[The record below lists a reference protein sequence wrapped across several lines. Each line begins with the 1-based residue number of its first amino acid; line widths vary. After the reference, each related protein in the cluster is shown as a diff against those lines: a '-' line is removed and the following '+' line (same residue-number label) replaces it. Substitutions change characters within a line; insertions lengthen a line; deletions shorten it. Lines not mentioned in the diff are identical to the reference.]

1 MISEKVFI
9 IVNFYDGSI
18 DFVDSEI
25 ELLILKYREA

>member
-18 DFVDSEI
+18 DFVGSEI